1 MSPLLITLLVI
12 ILFVIVVSG
21 IAIAADMDVFG
32 YIGLLLGI
40 PLMLL
45 IVGCLAHFVLHVI

>member
-1 MSPLLITLLVI
+1 MSPLLITLLVV

-21 IAIAADMDVFG
+21 IAIASDMDAFG

-40 PLMLL
+40 PLVLL
-45 IVGCLAHFVLHVI
+45 IVGCVAHFGLHII

>member
-12 ILFVIVVSG
+12 VLFVIVVSG

-40 PLMLL
+40 PLLLL
-45 IVGCLAHFVLHVI
+45 IVGCVAHFVLHVI